1 MAAALAGSIGG
12 GQLTEGSLPMKI
24 MPTYIEPRAAQVE
37 LGYPDEQPARLKL
50 EVPFGT
56 IDLKPGAGGSIV
68 SGHVIY
74 NIAELKPTYSVK
86 GRTVRIR
93 QDYRVLLP
101 IEGRNRW
108 EMNLGTAEPY
118 GLEVK
123 AGAASAEID
132 LSGVPLSD
140 LSIES
145 GAGELRVYFNDV
157 NPTRLVQGSFQAGA
171 GKVVVD
177 GLLNANFEKLRV
189 KSGAGQTKLYFTG
202 GALADSASVKVD
214 AGVGEVILVLEAST
228 PVRVQSSTGLGS
240 TDADESLIKR
250 NGGYETEA
258 YADSAVKLDIRVS
271 SGVGAVR
278 IDVD

>member
-1 MAAALAGSIGG
+1 
-12 GQLTEGSLPMKI
+12 MKI

-37 LGYPDEQPARLKL
+37 LGYPEEQPARLKL

-118 GLEVK
+118 GLEIK

-132 LSGVPLSD
+132 LSGVPLND
-140 LSIES
+140 LAIES
-145 GAGELRVYFNDV
+145 GAGELRIYFNDA
-157 NPTRLVQGSFQAGA
+157 NPTSIIKGSIQAGA

-177 GLLNANFEKLRV
+177 GLLNANIEDLRV

-202 GALADSASVKVD
+202 GALTTDGSVRID
-214 AGVGEVILVLEAST
+214 AGVGEVVLVIDADT
-228 PVRVQSSTGLGS
+228 PVRIQSNTGLGS
-240 TDADESLIKR
+240 TNADEALLKR
-250 NGGYETEA
+250 GGGYETES
-258 YADSAVKLDIRVS
+258 YADATAKLDIRVNA
-271 SGVGAVR
+271 GVGGIR
-278 IDVD
+278 IDLD

>member
-1 MAAALAGSIGG
+1 
-12 GQLTEGSLPMKI
+12 MKI

-37 LGYPDEQPARLKL
+37 LGYPEEQPARLKL

-108 EMNLGTAEPY
+108 EMNLGTASPY
-118 GLEVK
+118 GLEVR

-132 LSGVPLSD
+132 LSGVPLND

-145 GAGELRVYFNDV
+145 GAGELRIYFNDV
-157 NPTRLVQGSFQAGA
+157 NPARIIQGNIQAGA

-177 GLLNANFEKLRV
+177 GLLNANFENLRV

-202 GALADSASVKVD
+202 DPLTTPGDVRIE
-214 AGVGEVILVLEAST
+214 AGVGEVILVIDSSA
-228 PVRVQSSTGLGS
+228 PVRVQSSTALGS
-240 TDADESLIKR
+240 TDADEALIKR
-250 NGGYETEA
+250 GGGYETEF
-258 YADSAVKLDIRVS
+258 YADSDTKLDIRVT

-278 IDVD
+278 IELD

>member
-1 MAAALAGSIGG
+1 
-12 GQLTEGSLPMKI
+12 MKI

-37 LGYPDEQPARLKL
+37 LGYPEEQPARLKL
-50 EVPFGT
+50 EIPFGT

-68 SGHVIY
+68 SGHVVY
-74 NIAELKPTYSVK
+74 NIAELKPVYSVK

-118 GLEVK
+118 GLELK

-132 LSGVPLSD
+132 LSGVPLND
-140 LSIES
+140 LSVES

-157 NPTRLVQGSFQAGA
+157 NPTKIVQGSFQAGA

-177 GLLNANFEKLRV
+177 GLLNANIENLKV

-202 GALADSASVKVD
+202 GPLTTSGSVRVD
-214 AGVGEVILVLEAST
+214 TGVGEVVLVLDSSA
-228 PVRVQSSTGLGS
+228 PVRVQTSTGLGS
-240 TDADESLIKR
+240 TDADEGLIKR
-250 NGGYETEA
+250 GGGYETEA
-258 YADSAVKLDIRVS
+258 YADAAVKLDIRVS
-271 SGVGAVR
+271 SGVGAVK
-278 IDVD
+278 IDLD